1 MSKGPRAKFHA
12 AAIPANHVAIR
23 NQPGSM
29 RACHRKVRKR
39 ADLDTT
45 LKFFEGF
52 LNLRERLGRSV
63 ERNRNA
69 RVVNAAVLS
78 RAKGGR
84 SQCGAVVPGGRL
96 HKDFVKNARL
106 H

>member
-23 NQPGSM
+23 NQPGRM
-29 RACHRKVRKR
+29 RACLRKVRKR

-52 LNLRERLGRSV
+52 LYLRVRIGRPI
-63 ERNRNA
+63 EWPGNA
-69 RVVNAAVLS
+69 CVVNTAVLRGS
-78 RAKGGR
+78 KSGC
-84 SQCGAVVPGGRL
+84 SESGAVVPGGRL
-96 HKDFVKNARL
+96 HEDFVKNARL